1 MQNSKGQVLTL
12 CKNFKG
18 QASKGHVLR
27 LDLCLKLLFSWTK
40 SFEGDKRCCGWHL
53 SQIHCHFVRFWE
65 VGHPLIT
72 KKHARNTPIGGHTF
86 SQQRLSTRMRANANA
101 MPAKDACSTSS
112 IQMCHHQRRWQLRA
126 LASFKYMLRARH
138 REALVRSLN
147 HLTKWCS
154 PVCHIVTRMVRS
166 WNYTCAMHTQPSNR
180 LYSTCKEKWK
190 RKTQTM
196 PRDRRCTLAAGDAP
210 LFHVYTHV

>member
-1 MQNSKGQVLTL
+1 
-12 CKNFKG
+12 
-18 QASKGHVLR
+18 
-27 LDLCLKLLFSWTK
+27 
-40 SFEGDKRCCGWHL
+40 
-53 SQIHCHFVRFWE
+53 
-65 VGHPLIT
+65 
-72 KKHARNTPIGGHTF
+72 
-86 SQQRLSTRMRANANA
+86 
-101 MPAKDACSTSS
+101 
-112 IQMCHHQRRWQLRA
+112 MCHHQRRWQLRA

-180 LYSTCKEKWK
+180 LYNTRKGKWK

-196 PRDRRCTLAAGDAP
+196 PRDRRCSLAAWDAATVP
-210 LFHVYTHV
+210 ITQYYQELSSQCCPFSMTTAENSYKHEYLSRSQTMVFRRCAWRLLHSLCKLDRLCN

>member
-1 MQNSKGQVLTL
+1 
-12 CKNFKG
+12 
-18 QASKGHVLR
+18 
-27 LDLCLKLLFSWTK
+27 
-40 SFEGDKRCCGWHL
+40 
-53 SQIHCHFVRFWE
+53 
-65 VGHPLIT
+65 
-72 KKHARNTPIGGHTF
+72 
-86 SQQRLSTRMRANANA
+86 
-101 MPAKDACSTSS
+101 
-112 IQMCHHQRRWQLRA
+112 MCHHQRRWQLRA

-210 LFHVYTHV
+210 TVPCLYTCLITTVPIEWQCVMIMWDDGGRAHNHHTKVCAENSPSRSPSAIIKPCAMHTQLANIA